1 MTKIIDTNM
10 GKVATSPSSDNDGQY
25 SELITYKRYEMVLY
39 DRDSWVSKKDG
50 NKGHTP
56 ADGSQWWFRATNGG
70 KYAYQQG
77 QAAAASK
84 QAADDAKAAADQ
96 ATADA
101 NAAAALAQEVAS
113 HPSMIDAFGW
123 IYEYNITIHDYEKT
137 NKNIAGRNFQVDK
150 VFESKAAMDAYV
162 ALDPRPADDKLIEG
176 RFFVINTGS
185 VEDED
190 TGKLYQVS
198 ALLQP
203 QELIDMSGM
212 RGFTGHTPQF
222 SIGTVTTGLPGSQ
235 AQVSISPD
243 GEDAQGNPKYKL
255 NLVIPKGDKLVFA
268 DLTAEDIAV
277 LQAPALE
284 AAETAN
290 EKAALAA
297 EKAALANEKAALAN
311 EKALYALSEGN
322 RAKAFNDHPWEIR
335 NDGYIYVWD
344 ETHDNGDGSYGAMVR
359 TNKMIVGWSDLTQ
372 EQKQAIIDEI
382 KEGLVSASVE
392 TCETAADELT

>member
-10 GKVATSPSSDNDGQY
+10 GKVATSPSADNDGQY
-25 SELITYKRYEMVLY
+25 SELLTYKRYEMVLY
-39 DRDSWVSKKDG
+39 DHDSWVSKKDG

-70 KYAYQQG
+70 KYAYEQG
-77 QAAAASK
+77 QAAYQSK
-84 QAADDAKAAADQ
+84 QAADASKSAADQ

-101 NAAAALAQEVAS
+101 NAAAALADEVAR
-113 HPSMIDAFGW
+113 HPSLVDAFGW

-150 VFESKAAMDAYV
+150 VFESKAAMDTYV

-198 ALLQP
+198 AQLQP
-203 QELIDMSGM
+203 QFLFDMSGM

-222 SIGTVTTGLPGSQ
+222 SIGTVTTGNPGTQ
-235 AQVSISPD
+235 AQASVSAD
-243 GEDAQGNPKYKL
+243 GEDAQGNPKYKI
-255 NLVIPKGDKLVFA
+255 NFVIPKGDKLVFA

-277 LQAPALE
+277 LQAPALA
-284 AAETAN
+284 AAEVAN
-290 EKAALAA
+290 EKANLAN

-311 EKALYALSEGN
+311 EKALYANSEGN
-322 RAKAFNDHPWEIR
+322 RAKAFNDNPWEIR

-359 TNKMIVGWSDLTQ
+359 TNKMILGWGDLTQ

-382 KEGLVSASVE
+382 KEGMVSASVQ
-392 TCETAADELT
+392 TCEDAADELT